1 MKHIRN
7 TGKFPAMQGG
17 EFKKGTIMSHMREA
31 AMMPEYWLF

>member
-17 EFKKGTIMSHMREA
+17 EFKKGTIM
-31 AMMPEYWLF
+31 PP